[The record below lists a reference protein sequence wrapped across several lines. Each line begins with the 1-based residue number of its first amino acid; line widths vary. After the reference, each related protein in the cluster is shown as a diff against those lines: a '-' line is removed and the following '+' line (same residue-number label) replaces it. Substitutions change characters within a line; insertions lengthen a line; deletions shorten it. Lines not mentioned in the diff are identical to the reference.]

1 MRCMHDIRILLCC
14 QTFRWKCQKGISYLR
29 RQICAFALCIL
40 CIVIREYLSLQST
53 SIFFEPYVADNL
65 IFFYQINTFWCEGNF
80 QVIIC
85 KFFLG
90 SIFTAKYLVCAFI
103 SQGTAIFFFTSGEL
117 FDGSL
122 ITNRW
127 ISIQYR
133 TEYGLCFAVYTCQSN
148 LAFTSLAFE
157 KVWEVIP

>member
-29 RQICAFALCIL
+29 IQICAFALCIL

-65 IFFYQINTFWCEGNF
+65 IFFYQINTFRCQGNF

-85 KFFLG
+85 KFFLDQ
-90 SIFTAKYLVCAFI
+90 YLPPNIWFALSFPKVPL
-103 SQGTAIFFFTSGEL
+103 FFFTSGEL

-122 ITNRW
+122 IANRW